1 MSQPK
6 SEMIDFTE
14 RKQIH
19 GGFGCM
25 RYRNCAMNS
34 DRVGNRH
41 LSVSCV
47 F

>member
-6 SEMIDFTE
+6 SEMIVFTE

-25 RYRNCAMNS
+25 RYRNCGSSEMS
-34 DRVGNRH
+34 GG
-41 LSVSCV
+41 
-47 F
+47 